1 MTEEKKLQVI
11 KKIKKD
17 IFEKYNLNT
26 MDDDGLD
33 ELIVRLTMEAI
44 HDEYMTIAE
53 RADIRKSVFNSIRGL
68 GPLDSIIEDE
78 KITEIMINGPKNIF
92 VEKAGELS
100 KIEQTFE
107 DEEQLEN
114 IIQKIVGQAGREVNQ

>member
-33 ELIVRLTMEAI
+33 ELIVRLTM
-44 HDEYMTIAE
+44 
-53 RADIRKSVFNSIRGL
+53 
-68 GPLDSIIEDE
+68 
-78 KITEIMINGPKNIF
+78 
-92 VEKAGELS
+92 
-100 KIEQTFE
+100 
-107 DEEQLEN
+107 
-114 IIQKIVGQAGREVNQ
+114 

>member
-44 HDEYMTIAE
+44 HDEYMT
-53 RADIRKSVFNSIRGL
+53 R
-68 GPLDSIIEDE
+68 
-78 KITEIMINGPKNIF
+78 
-92 VEKAGELS
+92 
-100 KIEQTFE
+100 
-107 DEEQLEN
+107 
-114 IIQKIVGQAGREVNQ
+114 